1 MVKVNAR
8 SICISI
14 AVVVCSTGTCW
25 GQKKNQALIDS
36 IADYLCKS
44 PIVHKEIV
52 MRQAILESGWF
63 ASDFLMSRN
72 NLFGFRYKEY
82 LRFGSWQK
90 SIDYYAQWQQK
101 RYKDMNED
109 YYVFLKRIRYGSA
122 SYPDAVKRISYTLK
136 CPCTE

>member
-1 MVKVNAR
+1 MKGKKYLIFVLLIFTSRGVFANQSSNTDTLNTYDVYRYIK
-8 SICISI
+8 
-14 AVVVCSTGTCW
+14 CSGI
-25 GQKKNQALIDS
+25 LH
-36 IADYLCKS
+36 
-44 PIVHKEIV
+44 PEIV
-52 MRQAILESGWF
+52 LRQAIWETGWF
-63 ASDFLMSRN
+63 KSKHSLHKN

-82 LRFGSWQK
+82 LRFESWQK

-109 YYVFLKRIRYGSA
+109 YYAFLKRIRYGSA